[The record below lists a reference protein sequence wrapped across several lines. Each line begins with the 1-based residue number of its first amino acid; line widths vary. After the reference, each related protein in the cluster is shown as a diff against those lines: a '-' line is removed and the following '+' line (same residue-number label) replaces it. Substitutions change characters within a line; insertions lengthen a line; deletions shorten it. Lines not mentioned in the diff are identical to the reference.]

1 MITGILIGIVAS
13 AILAIFLK
21 ISTGKKPAEPAKV
34 EIKLEPVHDQPTAK
48 LIKRIRDKYGAVDL
62 EGVWYTLLLIIIT
75 IVALS
80 IAASAKGEI
89 AMDQEDYDEI
99 MEALSA
105 LARIEAAEP
114 KVQVENISLN
124 KYGDYQVT
132 GTVEIATLKYRLS
145 TNIQPA
151 KTSRPKKY
159 RLASLS
165 ALNCGENNWGIAASL
180 EIWKIKPTIYGLK
193 ESFGAGLQL
202 PIYGNLS
209 ALLGADYP
217 GFSPRYGFIFKIKQ
231 F

>member
-1 MITGILIGIVAS
+1 MITGVLIGIVAS
-13 AILAIFLK
+13 ALLAIVLK
-21 ISTGKKPAEPAKV
+21 ASSGKKPAEPAKV

-62 EGVWYTLLLIIIT
+62 EGVWYTLLLIMIT

-114 KVQVENISLN
+114 KVQIENISLN

-145 TNIQPA
+145 SNIQPT
-151 KTSRPKKY
+151 KISRKKY
-159 RLASLS
+159 QLASLS
-165 ALNCGENNWGIAASL
+165 ALNCGENNWGLAASL
-180 EIWKIKPTIYGLK
+180 EIWRIKPTIYGLK

-231 F
+231 L